1 MLALLFYTINIGFS
15 RGLVNGKKSR
25 FFRFF
30 WRIVEDQNQLGE
42 VSLELIDVYPVS
54 LQRVVAVEAES
65 PVLELCDRALDDRV
79 RNEVSI
85 LRFCEVMNEAS
96 DSFLVHVLSL
106 V

>member
-1 MLALLFYTINIGFS
+1 MAKSQDFS
-15 RGLVNGKKSR
+15 D
-25 FFRFF
+25 FF

-65 PVLELCDRALDDRV
+65 PVGQLCDRVFDDRV

-85 LRFCEVMNEAS
+85 LILCEVMDEAC
-96 DSFLVHVLSL
+96 DEFLVHVLSL
-106 V
+106 DEVSRSSG